1 MSYRYVPLSDQVLER
16 VRTRIRTH
24 VLVWTVRD
32 MQREDA
38 HCGIRTQ
45 AVSDCILE
53 AWREAERQDEALV
66 LEAGSLWG
74 FVDQA
79 QAQTLWTYITGTVPN
94 PDRRLSSD
102 QRFIVRRSLERLLGD
117 LSTLAVHVSRA
128 TADVELAHKR
138 GSGWSLHRIEVDE
151 LSFHVLLPPEVA
163 LDWMGRPAA
172 SISHIVS
179 RLVPLRE
186 AIRPAQL
193 TLSAE
198 LGKVSIRLEDLRQ
211 LAVGDVLTLDRRL
224 TDSLQVVTQSGEYVL
239 DARLGCLSGSKALVA
254 TGIK

>member
-1 MSYRYVPLSDQVLER
+1 MSYRYVLLSDQVLER
-16 VRTRIRTH
+16 VRTRIRAH
-24 VLVWTVRD
+24 VLAWAARD
-32 MQREDA
+32 TQREDA
-38 HCGIRTQ
+38 HCGIRTL
-45 AVSDCILE
+45 AVSDRMLE
-53 AWREAERQDEALV
+53 EWRVAEKREDALAV
-66 LEAGSLWG
+66 NVGLLWG
-74 FVDQA
+74 FVDQE

-102 QRFIVRRSLERLLGD
+102 QRFIVQRSLERLLGD
-117 LSTLAVHVSRA
+117 LNTLAFCTSRA
-128 TADVELAHKR
+128 TADVGLAHKR

-151 LSFHVLLPPEVA
+151 LIFHILLPPELA
-163 LDWMGRPAA
+163 LDWTGRPIA
-172 SISHIVS
+172 SLSPVVS